1 MSLYKIVMIIGV
13 IAVAGGWIAYAI
25 WDYKMRQ
32 EEKKQPP
39 KRSERLEKTH
49 SELSDW
55 AKKMAEFKS
64 PVPPKKFPKED
75 ATHDKGES

>member
-1 MSLYKIVMIIGV
+1 MSLYWIIMIVGV
-13 IAVAGGWIAYAI
+13 IVVGGGWIAYAI

-39 KRSERLEKTH
+39 ARSERLEKTH

-64 PVPPKKFPKED
+64 PAPPKKSPKD
-75 ATHDKGES
+75 NPPQKG